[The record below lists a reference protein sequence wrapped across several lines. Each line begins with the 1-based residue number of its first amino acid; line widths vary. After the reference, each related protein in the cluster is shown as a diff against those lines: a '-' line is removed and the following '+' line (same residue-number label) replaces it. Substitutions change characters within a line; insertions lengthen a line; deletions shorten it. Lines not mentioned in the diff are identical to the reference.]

1 LTREREAFLE
11 HVSIMGRELA
21 PETVGAVARGLLRGG
36 SELPANPRVRY
47 LGQRLLELTPAAG
60 LSSSEAAWAL
70 LAAQKAADDV
80 AQSQTLSLVW
90 TGPDTNVPVRRNDE
104 ALYEVVASAQHE
116 LLIVSFVVYRV
127 PKIRDGLVAAVN
139 RGVAV
144 KLVFEFRDAE
154 GEAKEGGFDPIHA
167 LGELPAGIRVLE
179 WPLKRR
185 LERHGKLGYIHAKCA
200 VADRAIAV
208 VSSAN
213 LTLYGLEANM
223 ELGVL
228 IRGGTLPRRICE
240 HFEALE
246 AAGELAP
253 MPA

>member
-1 LTREREAFLE
+1 LTKEREAFLE
-11 HVSIMGRELA
+11 HVSAMGRELA
-21 PETVGAVARGLLRGG
+21 PDTVVAIARSLWRGG
-36 SELPANPRVRY
+36 IELPANPRVRY
-47 LGQRLLELTPAAG
+47 LAQRLLELSPAAG
-60 LSSSEAAWAL
+60 LNSSEAGWAL
-70 LAAQKAADDV
+70 LAAQKAAGDV

-104 ALYEVVASAQHE
+104 ALYEVVASAESE
-116 LLIVSFVVYRV
+116 LLVVSFVVYRV
-127 PKIRDGLVAAVN
+127 PRIREGLVAAVN
-139 RGVAV
+139 RGVSV

-154 GEAKEGGFDPIHA
+154 GEAKEGGFDPMQA
-167 LGELPAGIRVLE
+167 LGELPDEIRVLE
-179 WPLKRR
+179 WPLTKRPVMQGR
-185 LERHGKLGYIHAKCA
+185 RGYIHAKCA
-200 VADRAIAV
+200 VADREVAV

-213 LTLYGLEANM
+213 LTLYGLESNM